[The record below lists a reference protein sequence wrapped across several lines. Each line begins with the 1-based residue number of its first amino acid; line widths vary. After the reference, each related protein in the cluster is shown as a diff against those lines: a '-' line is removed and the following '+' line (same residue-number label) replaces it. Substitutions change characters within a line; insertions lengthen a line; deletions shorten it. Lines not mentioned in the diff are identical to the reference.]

1 MSASRSK
8 TRSREAA
15 VAPLELVG
23 RGTTSCVV
31 RTGPNRLMKI
41 VSDPSQVES
50 ADVRAALLRLDPEQR
65 RLAGPL
71 SVVVRAPTEAERE
84 ALRRCV
90 RERPM
95 KNEKM
100 DPEAPLAA
108 FVELIDAGDSIGAL
122 KERIAQLEKR
132 GMLTEARRA
141 RLTVA
146 QAAAI
151 LIDTIAALEMLHNAK
166 THEVKNEP
174 RGWSHGDLHIYNVAV
189 QFAADEPPKAR
200 LIDFGQTGRAFEPK
214 TNIYTDLSE
223 DMKGFVGVAST
234 VLGLVDREA
243 EPARYKCLS
252 DLLTALRR
260 GMKGHLVTDGLRKCA
275 AGPAA
280 APAHA
285 EAPAGTSRSP
295 GSPSARLGARRRMD
309 FGQEMEETPA
319 AHATPASAAR
329 GRRGRSRE
337 GEDGAGPSKRALV
350 FGSK

>member
-15 VAPLELVG
+15 VPPLEIVG

-31 RTGPNRLMKI
+31 RTGPNRLVKI
-41 VSDPSQVES
+41 VSDPAQVES

-108 FVELIDAGDSIGAL
+108 FVELMDAGDSIGAL

-132 GMLTEARRA
+132 GLLTEARRA

-174 RGWSHGDLHIYNVAV
+174 RGWSHGDLHMFNVAV
-189 QFAADEPPKAR
+189 QFAAGEPPKAR
-200 LIDFGQTGRAFEPK
+200 LIDFGKTGRAFEPK
-214 TNIYTDLSE
+214 TNIYTNLSE

-234 VLGLVDREA
+234 VLGLVDSDA
-243 EPARYKCLS
+243 EPARYRCLS
-252 DLLTALRR
+252 NLLTSLRR
-260 GMKGHLVTDGLRKCA
+260 GIKGHLVTDGLRKCA

-280 APAHA
+280 APA
-285 EAPAGTSRSP
+285 EAPAGASRSP
-295 GSPSARLGARRRMD
+295 GSPSARLGARRSML
-309 FGQEMEETPA
+309 FAEEIAKTPA
-319 AHATPASAAR
+319 PPASAAR
-329 GRRGRSRE
+329 RRARS
-337 GEDGAGPSKRALV
+337 GEEENDGAGPSKRALV

>member
-15 VAPLELVG
+15 VPPLELVG

-100 DPEAPLAA
+100 DPDAPRAA
-108 FVELIDAGDSIGAL
+108 FVELIDGGESVGAM
-122 KERIAQLEKR
+122 KDR
-132 GMLTEARRA
+132 GA

-151 LIDTIAALEMLHNAK
+151 LVDTIAALEMLHTAK

-174 RGWSHGDLHIYNVAV
+174 RGWSHGDLHKFNVVV

-200 LIDFGQTGRAFEPK
+200 LIDFGQTGRTFEPA
-214 TNIYTDLSE
+214 TRIYTDLSE
-223 DMKGFVGVAST
+223 DIKGFVGVAST

-252 DLLTALRR
+252 DLLTALR
-260 GMKGHLVTDGLRKCA
+260 KGLKGPQVAKGLRECA
-275 AGPAA
+275 AMA
-280 APAHA
+280 APAA
-285 EAPAGTSRSP
+285 TAAAMASGPSRSP

-309 FGQEMEETPA
+309 FAEEMAETPVA
-319 AHATPASAAR
+319 PASSS
-329 GRRGRSRE
+329 RRRERS
-337 GEDGAGPSKRALV
+337 GEADDGAGPSKTARAL
-350 FGSK
+350 F

>member
-41 VSDPSQVES
+41 VTKLSDVEPE
-50 ADVRAALLRLDPEQR
+50 AVRAALLALDPQQR

-71 SVVVRAPTEAERE
+71 SVVVRAPKEAERE

-95 KNEKM
+95 RGEKIDAEAEKM
-100 DPEAPLAA
+100 A
-108 FVELIDAGDSIGAL
+108 FVELMDAGKTVGTR
-122 KERIAQLEKR
+122 KEHGE
-132 GMLTEARRA
+132 

-146 QAAAI
+146 QASAVLVDA
-151 LIDTIAALEMLHNAK
+151 IAALEMLRAA
-166 THEVKNEP
+166 
-174 RGWSHGDLHIYNVAV
+174 GWVHGDVQQHNIAV
-189 QFAADEPPKAR
+189 QLSADGAAIAR
-200 LIDFGQTGRAFEPK
+200 MLDFGLTRRAHDPATGARVD
-214 TNIYTDLSE
+214 ISGDHR
-223 DMKGFVGVAST
+223 GFVGVASA

-252 DLLTALRR
+252 DALAAFRS
-260 GMKGHLVTDGLRKCA
+260 GTKGLPMASQLRACA

-280 APAHA
+280 APA
-285 EAPAGTSRSP
+285 EAPTGPSRSP

-309 FGQEMEETPA
+309 FSEEMAETPA
-319 AHATPASAAR
+319 APESAAR
-329 GRRGRSRE
+329 RRERS
-337 GEDGAGPSKRALV
+337 GEADDGAGPSKTARAL
-350 FGSK
+350 F